1 MSESTTISAEQSS
14 TKSLL
19 LSKKD
24 LQERISEF
32 PEETI
37 ANVSDEMF
45 RPVILLKDIDGNPYW
60 RPYGGESLEDVRMFH
75 KWELEAQKQFKEKSR
90 SQEELDY
97 LRNAIMSVSMIC
109 DLLDITE
116 EGDLTVSELLSSVG
130 WKISIRWYC
139 KDNGHDYKTYDID
152 QVTEDIKVYYQL
164 AMFYIQSFI
173 NTIKSIKDNVSS
185 ISTNS

>member
-24 LQERISEF
+24 LQERILEF

-45 RPVILLKDIDGNPYW
+45 RPVILLKDIDGKPYW
-60 RPYGGESLEDVRMFH
+60 RPYGGETIEEIRLFH

-109 DLLDITE
+109 ELLDITE

-130 WKISIRWYC
+130 WKIAIRWYC
-139 KDNGHDYKTYDID
+139 KDRGLDFKKHDVYQSTD
-152 QVTEDIKVYYQL
+152 EIKVYYQL

-173 NTIKSIKDNVSS
+173 NTIKTIKDNVSS